1 MISLEQVML
10 LEQKI
15 ESAVEKIQQLQAEN
29 DALRKK
35 CSELTNALSS
45 KSEQLTSFE
54 TDQSQIESGILK
66 ALDRLNQIENSVLKV
81 AGQAAS
87 TPAVNIQQTADPV
100 KMQAQPAQVNPAS
113 TANTTSTTAPAPVL
127 EDKATVQNQT
137 PVTATLQNSNPVHTQ
152 QQPHNQ
158 APLQPQG
165 LNSQFIQTS
174 SQNNFFTMNEV
185 PSQTPDAD
193 FSEPEMEA
201 EEENPDNLGFDIF

>member
-1 MISLEQVML
+1 MISLDQVIL

-87 TPAVNIQQTADPV
+87 TPVVNIQQTAEPV

-113 TANTTSTTAPAPVL
+113 TTNATPAPGT
-127 EDKATVQNQT
+127 EEKAPVQTQT
-137 PVTATLQNSNPVHTQ
+137 QFSAPIQNSNPVHT
-152 QQPHNQ
+152 
-158 APLQPQG
+158 QPQG

-185 PSQTPDAD
+185 PSQSPDAD
-193 FSEPEMEA
+193 FSEPEMET
-201 EEENPDNLGFDIF
+201 EEENSDNLGFDIF

>member
-1 MISLEQVML
+1 MISLDQVIL

-87 TPAVNIQQTADPV
+87 TTAVNIQQTAAPV
-100 KMQAQPAQVNPAS
+100 KMQAQPTQVNPAS

-137 PVTATLQNSNPVHTQ
+137 PVTAALQNSNPVHTQ

-185 PSQTPDAD
+185 PSQSPDAD

-201 EEENPDNLGFDIF
+201 EEENSDNLGFDIF

>member
-1 MISLEQVML
+1 MISLDQVIL

-87 TPAVNIQQTADPV
+87 TPVVNIQQTAEPV

-113 TANTTSTTAPAPVL
+113 TTNATPAPVT
-127 EDKATVQNQT
+127 EKKAPVQTQT
-137 PVTATLQNSNPVHTQ
+137 QFSAPIQNSNPVHT
-152 QQPHNQ
+152 
-158 APLQPQG
+158 QPQG

-174 SQNNFFTMNEV
+174 SQNNFYTMNDL
-185 PSQTPDAD
+185 PSQSPDAD

-201 EEENPDNLGFDIF
+201 EEENSDNLGFDIF

>member
-1 MISLEQVML
+1 MISLDQVIL

-66 ALDRLNQIENSVLKV
+66 ALDRLNQIENSVMKA

-87 TPAVNIQQTADPV
+87 TGHVNIQPAANVEPVNSAAAEKSDAPLTQTKP
-100 KMQAQPAQVNPAS
+100 MQSQAAVSAS
-113 TANTTSTTAPAPVL
+113 
-127 EDKATVQNQT
+127 VQNASLVQT
-137 PVTATLQNSNPVHTQ
+137 KAQ
-152 QQPHNQ
+152 NQ
-158 APLQPQG
+158 APAQPQG

-174 SQNNFFTMNEV
+174 SQNNFYTMNEV
-185 PSQTPDAD
+185 PSQSTDAA
-193 FSEPEMEA
+193 FPEPEIDA
-201 EEENPDNLGFDIF
+201 EEDNSDNLGFDIF

>member
-10 LEQKI
+10 LEKKI

-87 TPAVNIQQTADPV
+87 TPAVNIQQTAEPV
-100 KMQAQPAQVNPAS
+100 KMQAQPAQV
-113 TANTTSTTAPAPVL
+113 T
-127 EDKATVQNQT
+127 
-137 PVTATLQNSNPVHTQ
+137 PVHTQ
-152 QQPHNQ
+152 PQNQVPAQPQ
-158 APLQPQG
+158 APVQPQG

-174 SQNNFFTMNEV
+174 SQNNFYTMNDL
-185 PSQTPDAD
+185 PSQSPDAD
-193 FSEPEMEA
+193 FSEPEIEA
-201 EEENPDNLGFDIF
+201 EEENSDNLGFDIF

>member
-1 MISLEQVML
+1 MISLDQVIL

-66 ALDRLNQIENSVLKV
+66 ALDRLNQIENSVLKAV
-81 AGQAAS
+81 GQAAS
-87 TPAVNIQQTADPV
+87 TAPQVNVQPAAQTAHIEQTNPVAAAKPAAPVTQTATPQEAKPVQNQPAV
-100 KMQAQPAQVNPAS
+100 QAQP
-113 TANTTSTTAPAPVL
+113 
-127 EDKATVQNQT
+127 QNQ
-137 PVTATLQNSNPVHTQ
+137 V
-152 QQPHNQ
+152 
-158 APLQPQG
+158 PLQPQG

-174 SQNNFFTMNEV
+174 SQNNFYTMNDL
-185 PSQTPDAD
+185 PSQSPDAD

-201 EEENPDNLGFDIF
+201 EEENSDNLGFDIF

>member
-1 MISLEQVML
+1 MISLDQVIL

-87 TPAVNIQQTADPV
+87 TPVVNIQQTAEPV

-113 TANTTSTTAPAPVL
+113 TTNATPAPVT
-127 EDKATVQNQT
+127 EKKAPVQTQT
-137 PVTATLQNSNPVHTQ
+137 QFSAPIQNSNPVHTQ
-152 QQPHNQ
+152 P
-158 APLQPQG
+158 QPQG

-185 PSQTPDAD
+185 PSQSPDAD
-193 FSEPEMEA
+193 FSEPEMET
-201 EEENPDNLGFDIF
+201 EEENSDNLGFDIF

>member
-1 MISLEQVML
+1 MISLDQVIL

-87 TPAVNIQQTADPV
+87 TPVVNIQQTAEPV
-100 KMQAQPAQVNPAS
+100 KMQAQPAQVTPAS
-113 TANTTSTTAPAPVL
+113 TTNATPAPVT
-127 EDKATVQNQT
+127 EKKAPVQTQT
-137 PVTATLQNSNPVHTQ
+137 QFSAPIQNSNPVHT
-152 QQPHNQ
+152 
-158 APLQPQG
+158 QPQG

-185 PSQTPDAD
+185 PSQSPDAD

-201 EEENPDNLGFDIF
+201 EEENSDNLGFDIF

>member
-1 MISLEQVML
+1 MISLDQVIL

-87 TPAVNIQQTADPV
+87 TPVVNIQQTAEPV

-113 TANTTSTTAPAPVL
+113 TTNATPAPVT
-127 EDKATVQNQT
+127 EEKAPVQTQT
-137 PVTATLQNSNPVHTQ
+137 QFSAPIQNSNPVHT
-152 QQPHNQ
+152 
-158 APLQPQG
+158 QPQG

-185 PSQTPDAD
+185 PSQSPDAD

-201 EEENPDNLGFDIF
+201 EEENSDNLGFDIF

>member
-87 TPAVNIQQTADPV
+87 TPVVSIQQTAEPV
-100 KMQAQPAQVNPAS
+100 KMQAQPAQVNSAS
-113 TANTTSTTAPAPVL
+113 TTTATPVPVTEEKAPV
-127 EDKATVQNQT
+127 QT
-137 PVTATLQNSNPVHTQ
+137 QTQFSAPIQNSNPVHT
-152 QQPHNQ
+152 
-158 APLQPQG
+158 QPQG

-174 SQNNFFTMNEV
+174 SQNNFFTMNDL
-185 PSQTPDAD
+185 PSQSPDAD

-201 EEENPDNLGFDIF
+201 EEENSDNLGFDIF

>member
-1 MISLEQVML
+1 MISLDQVIL

-87 TPAVNIQQTADPV
+87 TPVVNIQQTAEPVNIQQTAEPV
-100 KMQAQPAQVNPAS
+100 KMQAQPAQV
-113 TANTTSTTAPAPVL
+113 T
-127 EDKATVQNQT
+127 
-137 PVTATLQNSNPVHTQ
+137 PVHTQ
-152 QQPHNQ
+152 PQNQVPAQPQ
-158 APLQPQG
+158 APVQPQG

-185 PSQTPDAD
+185 PSQSPDAD

-201 EEENPDNLGFDIF
+201 EEENSDNLGFDIF

>member
-1 MISLEQVML
+1 MISLDQVIL

-87 TPAVNIQQTADPV
+87 TPVVNIQQTAEPV
-100 KMQAQPAQVNPAS
+100 KMQAQPAQVNSAS
-113 TANTTSTTAPAPVL
+113 TTNATPAPVT
-127 EDKATVQNQT
+127 EKKAPVQTQT
-137 PVTATLQNSNPVHTQ
+137 QFSAPIQNSNPVHT
-152 QQPHNQ
+152 
-158 APLQPQG
+158 QPQG

-185 PSQTPDAD
+185 PSQSPDAD

-201 EEENPDNLGFDIF
+201 EEENSDNLGFDIF

>member
-1 MISLEQVML
+1 MISLDQVIL

-87 TPAVNIQQTADPV
+87 TPVVNIQQTAEPV

-113 TANTTSTTAPAPVL
+113 TTNATPAPVT
-127 EDKATVQNQT
+127 EKKAPVQTQT
-137 PVTATLQNSNPVHTQ
+137 QFSAPIQNSNPVHT
-152 QQPHNQ
+152 
-158 APLQPQG
+158 QPQG

-174 SQNNFFTMNEV
+174 SQNNFFTMNDL
-185 PSQTPDAD
+185 PSQSPDAD

-201 EEENPDNLGFDIF
+201 EEENSDNLGFDIF

>member
-1 MISLEQVML
+1 MISLDQVIL

-87 TPAVNIQQTADPV
+87 TPVVNIQQTAEPV
-100 KMQAQPAQVNPAS
+100 KMQAQPAQV
-113 TANTTSTTAPAPVL
+113 T
-127 EDKATVQNQT
+127 
-137 PVTATLQNSNPVHTQ
+137 PVHTQ
-152 QQPHNQ
+152 PQNQVPAQPQVSAQSQ
-158 APLQPQG
+158 APVQPQG

-185 PSQTPDAD
+185 PSQSPDAD

-201 EEENPDNLGFDIF
+201 EEENSDNLGFDIF

>member
-1 MISLEQVML
+1 MISLDQVIL

-87 TPAVNIQQTADPV
+87 TPVVNIQQTAEPV

-113 TANTTSTTAPAPVL
+113 TTNATPAPVT
-127 EDKATVQNQT
+127 EKKAPVQTQT
-137 PVTATLQNSNPVHTQ
+137 QFSAPIQNSNPVHT
-152 QQPHNQ
+152 
-158 APLQPQG
+158 QPQG

-185 PSQTPDAD
+185 PSQSPDAD

-201 EEENPDNLGFDIF
+201 EEENSDNLGFDIF

>member
-1 MISLEQVML
+1 MISLDQVIL

-87 TPAVNIQQTADPV
+87 TTAVNIQQTAAPV

-137 PVTATLQNSNPVHTQ
+137 PVTAALQNSNPVHTQ

-185 PSQTPDAD
+185 PSQSPDAD

-201 EEENPDNLGFDIF
+201 EEENSDNLGFDIF

>member
-1 MISLEQVML
+1 MISLDQVIL

-87 TPAVNIQQTADPV
+87 TPVVNIQQTAEPV
-100 KMQAQPAQVNPAS
+100 KMQAQPAQVNP
-113 TANTTSTTAPAPVL
+113 
-127 EDKATVQNQT
+127 T
-137 PVTATLQNSNPVHTQ
+137 PT
-152 QQPHNQ
+152 
-158 APLQPQG
+158 QPQG

-185 PSQTPDAD
+185 PSQSPDAD

-201 EEENPDNLGFDIF
+201 EEENSDNLGFDIF

>member
-1 MISLEQVML
+1 MISLDQVIL

-87 TPAVNIQQTADPV
+87 TPVVNIQQTAEPV

-113 TANTTSTTAPAPVL
+113 TTNATPAPVT
-127 EDKATVQNQT
+127 EKKAPVQTQT
-137 PVTATLQNSNPVHTQ
+137 QFSAPVQNSNPVHT
-152 QQPHNQ
+152 
-158 APLQPQG
+158 QPQG

-185 PSQTPDAD
+185 PSQSPDAD

-201 EEENPDNLGFDIF
+201 EEENSDNLGFDIF

>member
-1 MISLEQVML
+1 MISLDQVIL

-87 TPAVNIQQTADPV
+87 TPVVNIQQTAEPV

-113 TANTTSTTAPAPVL
+113 TTNATPAPVT
-127 EDKATVQNQT
+127 EEKAPVQTQT
-137 PVTATLQNSNPVHTQ
+137 QFSAPVQNSNPVHT
-152 QQPHNQ
+152 
-158 APLQPQG
+158 QPQG

-185 PSQTPDAD
+185 PSQSPDAD

-201 EEENPDNLGFDIF
+201 EEENSDNLGFDIF

>member
-1 MISLEQVML
+1 MISLDQVIL

-45 KSEQLTSFE
+45 KSEQLSSFE

-66 ALDRLNQIENSVLKV
+66 ALDRLNQIENSVLKA

-87 TPAVNIQQTADPV
+87 TTPQVKLQPAADIERANQVAEKAAETAPQTAPVQASEPLQPQQTVSAPV
-100 KMQAQPAQVNPAS
+100 QN
-113 TANTTSTTAPAPVL
+113 TAPQQT
-127 EDKATVQNQT
+127 KSQNQVQNQN
-137 PVTATLQNSNPVHTQ
+137 A
-152 QQPHNQ
+152 
-158 APLQPQG
+158 QPQG

-174 SQNNFFTMNEV
+174 SQNNFYTMNDLPTQ
-185 PSQTPDAD
+185 PSDAD

-201 EEENPDNLGFDIF
+201 EEENSDNLGFDIF

>member
-1 MISLEQVML
+1 MISLDQVIL

-87 TPAVNIQQTADPV
+87 TPVVNIQQTAEPV
-100 KMQAQPAQVNPAS
+100 KMQAQPAQVTPAS
-113 TANTTSTTAPAPVL
+113 TTNATPAPVT
-127 EDKATVQNQT
+127 EEKAPVQTQT
-137 PVTATLQNSNPVHTQ
+137 QFSAPIQNSNPVHT
-152 QQPHNQ
+152 
-158 APLQPQG
+158 QPQG

-185 PSQTPDAD
+185 PSQSPDAD

-201 EEENPDNLGFDIF
+201 EEENSDNLGFDIF